1 MNFVFVP
8 GAWHGGWSWYPV
20 GHRVR
25 AAGHTAVAL
34 TLPGLTMGD
43 NPAAVRLSD
52 AVDHIVHEAG

>member
-1 MNFVFVP
+1 MNFIFVP

-20 GHRVR
+20 GHRVH

-43 NPAAVRLSD
+43 TR
-52 AVDHIVHEAG
+52 